1 MRKSI
6 SKKFM
11 IILSLFLLVF
21 FTLGCV
27 GNNGA
32 IDGGTNIPVDGD
44 RPIIGISWCEKTDVS
59 EYSEDLQAYIDAAEL
74 AGGVPM
80 LLPLITDEAGANEW
94 LEEIDALIMTGGE
107 DIDPSYY
114 NEKADANLEDVN
126 SERDQSDYILLTAA
140 LEKNMPVLAIC
151 RGHQMLNVVCGGS
164 LYQDIPT
171 QYETDILHRSLDE
184 VDFEYHDIGIVK
196 GSKLAE
202 IMGSGSIEVNSWHHQ
217 AIKDLGLGLYI
228 VATSADGMVEAIE
241 REGMAFVVG
250 VQFHPEWHVDDG
262 DMEYLA
268 IFEKLVEYGLQ
279 K

>member
-1 MRKSI
+1 MKKNI
-6 SKKFM
+6 SKRFL
-11 IILSLFLLVF
+11 ITLSLLLLVF
-21 FTLGCV
+21 FTLGCG
-27 GNNGA
+27 GNNEP
-32 IDGGTNIPVDGD
+32 IDGATNIPVDGD
-44 RPIIGISWCEKTDVS
+44 RPIIGISWCEDTDVS
-59 EYSEDLQAYIDAAEL
+59 EYSEDLQAYIDAVEL
-74 AGGVPM
+74 AGGVSI
-80 LLPLITDEAGANEW
+80 LLPLLEEEAQANEW

-114 NEKADANLEDVN
+114 NEKPDANLEDVN

-250 VQFHPEWHVDDG
+250 VQFHPEWHVEDG
-262 DMEYLA
+262 EMEYLA

>member
-1 MRKSI
+1 M
-6 SKKFM
+6 
-11 IILSLFLLVF
+11 
-21 FTLGCV
+21 GCG
-27 GNNGA
+27 GNNEP
-32 IDGGTNIPVDGD
+32 IDGATNIPVDGD
-44 RPIIGISWCEKTDVS
+44 RPIIGISWCEDTDVS
-59 EYSEDLQAYIDAAEL
+59 EYSEDLQAYIDAVEL
-74 AGGVPM
+74 AGGVSI
-80 LLPLITDEAGANEW
+80 LLPLLEEEAQANEW

-114 NEKADANLEDVN
+114 NEKPDANLEDVN
-126 SERDQSDYILLTAA
+126 SERDQSDYILLTVA
-140 LEKNMPVLAIC
+140 LERNMPVLAIC

-250 VQFHPEWHVDDG
+250 VQFHPEWHVEDG
-262 DMEYLA
+262 EMEYLA

>member
-1 MRKSI
+1 
-6 SKKFM
+6 M
-11 IILSLFLLVF
+11 IIFSLFLLVF

-202 IMGSGSIEVNSWHHQ
+202 ILDSGTIGVNSWHHQ
-217 AIKDLGLGLYI
+217 AIKDLGQGLYI

-241 REGMAFVVG
+241 REGMAFVLG